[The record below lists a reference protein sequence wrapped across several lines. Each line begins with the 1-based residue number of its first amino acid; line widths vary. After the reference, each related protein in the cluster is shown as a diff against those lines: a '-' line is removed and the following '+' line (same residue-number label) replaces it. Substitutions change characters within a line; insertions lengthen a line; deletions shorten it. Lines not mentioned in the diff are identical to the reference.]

1 MLLVAP
7 LYKFMPPVLYKLPKP
22 QQVGSTLKTV
32 FLQIKTVNA
41 TWARVHV
48 LLTLS
53 TILLKEGYLNM
64 IQQCAF

>member
-7 LYKFMPPVLYKLPKP
+7 LYKFTPPVLYKLPKP

-41 TWARVHV
+41 TWACVHV